1 MHVTA
6 TPFEGLYIIE
16 PKVFSDSRGT
26 FFESYKESVLR
37 DHGLSANFVQDSQSI
52 SHRGVL
58 RGMHWQAPPHAQT
71 KLVRVVTGRLLDV
84 VIDLRRESRTFK
96 QWFSIELTAA
106 NAKLLWIPRGFAHG
120 FLALE
125 DNTTFLYKVDSEFAP
140 DSERGIAWNDP
151 EIGVDWDLAASGIE
165 RPSLSP
171 RDEKLPRLQEL
182 PVGCLF

>member
-58 RGMHWQAPPHAQT
+58 RGMHWQLPPHAQA

-96 QWFSIELTAA
+96 QWFSIELTA
-106 NAKLLWIPRGFAHG
+106 
-120 FLALE
+120 
-125 DNTTFLYKVDSEFAP
+125 
-140 DSERGIAWNDP
+140 
-151 EIGVDWDLAASGIE
+151 
-165 RPSLSP
+165 
-171 RDEKLPRLQEL
+171 
-182 PVGCLF
+182 